1 MQQHEQTGSGM
12 TLSDERY
19 PQDLIGRHPPLQ
31 EGKSLHDPE
40 GLSAFA
46 LSLRGASHVKSG
58 APCQDYSDIR
68 EISGGWLLA
77 AIADGVG
84 SCKLSHWG
92 AYIAVNTALDY
103 LEHCLE
109 SSSQG
114 LAENQ
119 IPVMLDRA
127 FQKALEQVEAVADR
141 TQTAVGNLQ
150 STLTV
155 ALYNMDGTLHFCHIG
170 DGGIVAQGRD
180 GTVSLVTERMKG
192 EEANSV
198 YPLQTGTGWKYG
210 KEKSIAAFT
219 MATDGVLDEFAM
231 DFPKMTYFHQIFYP
245 MMEAAVYSMQPRGPS
260 DQAEAALRGIKGEL
274 FLTPDYQK
282 RVTDDITFVAVVSQ
296 PLLHRAKHPQ
306 FDRQIWEQELQKVK
320 EFQQQG
326 LRQSLGAEQAMGPR
340 QTSPPQTRRVT
351 NPAGE
356 KHSPKS
362 AEVGRTTY
370 PASKPSVSRQ
380 SNQRKNK
387 QFTILIVL
395 SLCFGLLAGV
405 AGTTFTLS
413 RCKESSNALHEGQ
426 KESRPQEEVV
436 PESDPQPEPKLPP
449 KSDSSP
455 RLESEPQPK
464 PQQPDPGLSQLYSSE
479 IETIKSLVITTRNS
493 LNTLR
498 IPADTDT
505 ANWEEYMENCRN
517 IYREILNGII
527 DFCRTVN
534 GGMNPVNSSAPQI
547 GTSQPNSADS
557 IVPDISGG
565 TENSLSVE
573 KPEQTDGY
581 DKDPDVGREP
591 DHSAEWDEWYETAE
605 ITALEDTMFEEVAA
619 CRERLDEMRTSADEG
634 WHARSEEIYAAIYEA
649 MQVREDAEYVWMNAR
664 KHLSD
669 LRSAPKDEAL
679 SPKTVSEK
687 PA

>member
-1 MQQHEQTGSGM
+1 MQQHEQTGGGM
-12 TLSDERY
+12 TLPDERY

-40 GLSAFA
+40 GFSAFA
-46 LSLRGASHVKSG
+46 LSLRGASHVKTG

-77 AIADGVG
+77 GIADGVG

-103 LEHCLE
+103 LEHRLE
-109 SSSQG
+109 STPQG

-119 IPVMLDRA
+119 IPVILDRA

-141 TQTAVGNLQ
+141 ALTAVGNLQ

-170 DGGIVAQGRD
+170 DGGIVAQRQD

-245 MMEAAVYSMQPRGPS
+245 MMEAAVYSMQPRGSS
-260 DQAEAALRGIKGEL
+260 DQAGAALRGIKEEL

-296 PLLHRAKHPQ
+296 PLLRRAKHPQ

-326 LRQSLGAEQAMGPR
+326 LRQSFGAEQAMGPR

-356 KHSPKS
+356 RPSPKS
-362 AEVGRTTY
+362 AEVDRTTY
-370 PASKPSVSRQ
+370 PVSRPSVSRQ
-380 SNQRKNK
+380 ANQRKNK

-405 AGTTFTLS
+405 VGTAFTLS
-413 RCKESSNALHEGQ
+413 RGKESSNALPEGQ
-426 KESRPQEEVV
+426 EEHRPQEEVV
-436 PESDPQPEPKLPP
+436 PGSDPQPEPKLPP
-449 KSDSSP
+449 KSDSP
-455 RLESEPQPK
+455 PPLESEPQP
-464 PQQPDPGLSQLYSSE
+464 PRQPDPELSQLYSAE
-479 IETIKSLVITTRNS
+479 IETIKSLVTTTRNS
-493 LNTLR
+493 LDTLHV
-498 IPADTDT
+498 PADTDT
-505 ANWEEYMENCRN
+505 VNWEKYMENSRN
-517 IYREILNGII
+517 IYRDILNGII
-527 DFCRTVN
+527 DFCKTVN
-534 GGMNPVNSSAPQI
+534 GGKDLVNSSAPQI
-547 GTSQPNSADS
+547 GASQANSEDSVIPDTSD
-557 IVPDISGG
+557 G
-565 TENSLSVE
+565 TKSSLSAE
-573 KPEQTDGY
+573 RPEQNDDY
-581 DKDPDVGREP
+581 AKDPDEGREP
-591 DHSAEWDEWYETAE
+591 DRSAEWKEWYEPAE
-605 ITALEDTMFEEVAA
+605 IAQLEAAMFREVSA
-619 CRERLDEMRTSADEG
+619 CLKRLDEMKASADED
-634 WHARSEEIYAAIYEA
+634 WHALSEEIYAVISDA
-649 MQVREDAEYVWMNAR
+649 MQVRTDAEYAWMNAR
-664 KHLSD
+664 IHLSE
-669 LRSAPKDEAL
+669 LRSAPKNDAI
-679 SPKTVSEK
+679 PRKTV
-687 PA
+687 

>member
-19 PQDLIGRHPPLQ
+19 PQDLISRHPPLQ
-31 EGKSLHDPE
+31 EGKSLHDPK
-40 GLSAFA
+40 GFSAFA
-46 LSLRGASHVKSG
+46 LSLRGVSHVKSG

-109 SSSQG
+109 RSPRV

-119 IPVMLDRA
+119 IPVILDRA
-127 FQKALEQVEAVADR
+127 FQKALEEVEAVADR
-141 TQTAVGNLQ
+141 TLTAVGNLQ

-170 DGGIVAQGRD
+170 DGGIVAQRRD

-231 DFPKMTYFHQIFYP
+231 DFPRMTYFHQIFYP
-245 MMEAAVYSMQPRGPS
+245 MMEAAVYSMQPRGSS

-274 FLTPDYQK
+274 FLSPDYQR

-296 PLLHRAKHPQ
+296 PRLRHAKHPQ

-326 LRQSLGAEQAMGPR
+326 LRQSFGVEQAMEPR
-340 QTSPPQTRRVT
+340 QASPPQTRRMT
-351 NPAGE
+351 NPDDKE
-356 KHSPKS
+356 RSPKN
-362 AEVGRTTY
+362 AEAGRRTY
-370 PASKPSVSRQ
+370 PASEPSGSRQ
-380 SNQRKNK
+380 SNQRKKK
-387 QFTILIVL
+387 QFTILIAL
-395 SLCFGLLAGV
+395 SFCFGLLVGV
-405 AGTTFTLS
+405 AVTTFALS
-413 RCKESSNALHEGQ
+413 RGKGSSDALPSG
-426 KESRPQEEVV
+426 QEEPALESDLQPEPELQ
-436 PESDPQPEPKLPP
+436 PESDPPPQLESKPQPEP
-449 KSDSSP
+449 
-455 RLESEPQPK
+455 QP
-464 PQQPDPGLSQLYSSE
+464 PQQPDPELPQLYSAE

-493 LNTLR
+493 LDALH

-505 ANWEEYMENCRN
+505 ANWEEYMENSRN
-517 IYREILNGII
+517 IYRDILNGII

-534 GGMNPVNSSAPQI
+534 GGMDLVNSSAPQI
-547 GTSQPNSADS
+547 GTSQANSMNS
-557 IVPDISGG
+557 IISDTSDGI
-565 TENSLSVE
+565 ENRLSAE
-573 KPEQTDGY
+573 TPEMND
-581 DKDPDVGREP
+581 DHAKDPDKGNVT
-591 DHSAEWDEWYETAE
+591 DYSAEWEEWYEPAE
-605 ITALEDTMFEEVAA
+605 ITSLEAAMFREVSA
-619 CRERLDEMRTSADEG
+619 CLKRLDEMKASADEN
-634 WHARSEEIYAAIYEA
+634 WYALSEEIYAAICDA
-649 MQVREDAEYVWMNAR
+649 MQVRTEVEYAWMNAR
-664 KHLSD
+664 IHLSD
-669 LRSAPKDEAL
+669 LRSAPKIDAP
-679 SPKTVSEK
+679 SRK
-687 PA
+687 PVWE

>member
-1 MQQHEQTGSGM
+1 MQQREQTGGGM

-19 PQDLIGRHPPLQ
+19 PQDLIGHHPPLQ

-40 GLSAFA
+40 GFSAFA

-68 EISGGWLLA
+68 EIGGGWLLA

-109 SSSQG
+109 SSPQG

-119 IPVMLDRA
+119 IPVILDRA

-141 TQTAVGNLQ
+141 ALTAVGNLQ

-245 MMEAAVYSMQPRGPS
+245 MMEAAVYSMQPRGSS

-306 FDRQIWEQELQKVK
+306 FDRQIWEQELQKVR

-326 LRQSLGAEQAMGPR
+326 LRQSFGVEQATGPR
-340 QTSPPQTRRVT
+340 QASPSQTRSVT
-351 NPAGE
+351 KPAGE
-356 KHSPKS
+356 KHSPKNP
-362 AEVGRTTY
+362 EVGRPAY
-370 PASKPSVSRQ
+370 PASKPSGSRQ

-387 QFTILIVL
+387 QFAILIAL

-413 RCKESSNALHEGQ
+413 RGKESSNTLPENQ
-426 KESRPQEEVV
+426 EKPRPQEGAV
-436 PESDPQPEPKLPP
+436 SGQDSQPDPKLPP
-449 KSDSSP
+449 KSDSPLQSG
-455 RLESEPQPK
+455 SE
-464 PQQPDPGLSQLYSSE
+464 QQPLRQPDSELSQLYSAE
-479 IETIKSLVITTRNS
+479 IETMKSLVITTRNS
-493 LNTLR
+493 LDTLH

-505 ANWEEYMENCRN
+505 ANWEEYMKNSRN
-517 IYREILNGII
+517 IYRDILNGII
-527 DFCRTVN
+527 DFCKTVN
-534 GGMNPVNSSAPQI
+534 GDLDLVNSSAPQI
-547 GTSQPNSADS
+547 GTAQANSENSTAPNTSDGAKNSAS
-557 IVPDISGG
+557 A
-565 TENSLSVE
+565 E
-573 KPEQTDGY
+573 KPGQND
-581 DKDPDVGREP
+581 DNKDPDEGREP
-591 DHSAEWDEWYETAE
+591 DHSAEWKEWYEPAE
-605 ITALEDTMFEEVAA
+605 ITELEAAMFREVSA
-619 CRERLDEMRTSADEG
+619 CLKRLDEMKASADED
-634 WHARSEEIYAAIYEA
+634 WYALSEEIYAVICDA
-649 MQVREDAEYVWMNAR
+649 MQVRTDAEYVWMNAR
-664 KHLSD
+664 IHLSD
-669 LRSAPKDEAL
+669 LRSVPKHDAI
-679 SPKTVSEK
+679 PRKTV
-687 PA
+687 